1 MQCKLLVKS
10 KTILSIFLMQK
21 LLLKLLFVKELFC
34 EILVVCW
41 MLPDTRLKLQLLANI
56 ATEVMLCAVGYSNCL
71 FSWLLT
77 LLTAG
82 DLLFGRPQVGSQ
94 VALCCTL
101 LLCLLP
107 HLPLCL
113 LFSSLTPFIHAL
125 FDSSEYSTKISLL
138 VFDHLTLWRWNSDSE
153 IVFESDDSKPLLKHK
168 KFSFSNSMVWYG
180 MVWVWY
186 NV

>member
-71 FSWLLT
+71 FSWLLP

-82 DLLFGRPQVGSQ
+82 DLLFGRPQVGDSLTGNSSTDRPQVVSQ

-113 LFSSLTPFIHAL
+113 PFSSLTPFINAL
-125 FDSSEYSTKISLL
+125 F
-138 VFDHLTLWRWNSDSE
+138 N
-153 IVFESDDSKPLLKHK
+153 
-168 KFSFSNSMVWYG
+168 
-180 MVWVWY
+180 
-186 NV
+186 